1 VDGDGV
7 YVFFPDLGLVGVSLT
22 GHELW
27 RVPLGPFV
35 NNYGMA
41 SSPMVDGED
50 VLLQCDQ
57 ARDSFLLAVD
67 KRSGAIRWRTRRPTT
82 IEGWST
88 PIVVRER
95 GEVVTLS
102 SSGLE
107 AFDRATGASRWMLP
121 SPNSVMIPL
130 PLLDGPRLIATFRG
144 SDQPEFPTWSA
155 TLADLDRN
163 QDGRLSPD
171 EIEKTYARENFGIA
185 DPDRDG
191 YITRSEWDAFR
202 NRGVGEF
209 GITCLRLA
217 DRKVIW
223 RHKRG
228 LPYVPSPTVF
238 EGVLYSVR
246 SGGIVTAL
254 DAETGE
260 VKKEARL
267 PLAGGEY
274 FASPVAA
281 DGKIFLASHEGKVS
295 VLKASLEGSDLI
307 KTTGGRMEQLFES
320 TDTLSRSVEEAT
332 SSVSQI
338 YGALSSVQQG
348 VSMLSEASD
357 HTTQFVSQVG
367 GAMGSIR
374 ENADQSLAV
383 AQKVEGHAR
392 RGRKLPQRGDG
403 GSCEGWMQFRAL
415 PWQPKW
421 QGRFQTF
428 F

>member
-1 VDGDGV
+1 MDLPARFDVSTNLAWSTSVPPGHSSPVVKGRHLFLTALDGEKLLLLAFDVGTGTELWRYSLTRARVGEIDARNNDPASPTPTVDGDGV
-7 YVFFPDLGLVGVSLT
+7 YLFFPDFGLVGVSLT

-27 RVPLGPFV
+27 RVRLGPFV

-67 KRSGAIRWRTRRPTT
+67 KRSGATRWRTGRPST

-121 SPNSVMIPL
+121 APNSVMIPL

-155 TLADLDRN
+155 TLADLDQN

-171 EIEKTYARENFGIA
+171 EIEKTYGRENFGIA

-202 NRGVGEF
+202 SRGVGEF

-295 VLKASLEGSDLI
+295 VLKASREWEVLATNDLHEPI
-307 KTTGGRMEQLFES
+307 AASPALADNAVFVRTQSRLYCFRELTGRP
-320 TDTLSRSVEEAT
+320 SR
-332 SSVSQI
+332 
-338 YGALSSVQQG
+338 
-348 VSMLSEASD
+348 
-357 HTTQFVSQVG
+357 
-367 GAMGSIR
+367 
-374 ENADQSLAV
+374 
-383 AQKVEGHAR
+383 
-392 RGRKLPQRGDG
+392 P
-403 GSCEGWMQFRAL
+403 
-415 PWQPKW
+415 
-421 QGRFQTF
+421 
-428 F
+428 